1 MDRRITP
8 EQWVLHLDAAEQAG
22 GLLSAYA
29 REHGLNV
36 QHLYA
41 ARQRQRR
48 LVARQAGN
56 ALDAPQPSAFATV
69 QVKTSA
75 IAPVAK
81 LSATLPMAWCSNST
95 SWPPTRNLSARS
107 SARLPALHVPLRRV
121 ASGTAAPRS
130 GRFP

>member
-22 GLLSAYA
+22 VPLSAYA
-29 REHGLNV
+29 RDNGLNV

-48 LVARQAGN
+48 LAARQAGN

-69 QVKTSA
+69 QVKPSA
-75 IAPVAK
+75 IALVAK
-81 LSATLPMAWCSNST
+81 LSATLPNGVVFEFNFSVSDTKLVGTVIGTLARTPCSVST
-95 SWPPTRNLSARS
+95 
-107 SARLPALHVPLRRV
+107 RR
-121 ASGTAAPRS
+121 
-130 GRFP
+130 